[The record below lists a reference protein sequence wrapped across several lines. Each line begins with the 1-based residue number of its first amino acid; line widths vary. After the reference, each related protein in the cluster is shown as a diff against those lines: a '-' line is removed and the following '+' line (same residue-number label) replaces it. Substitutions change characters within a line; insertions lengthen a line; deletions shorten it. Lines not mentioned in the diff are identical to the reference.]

1 MPTCAGGKSDEEQG
15 MMEKKKV
22 LLVDD
27 DPHILN
33 LISRWLAEEG
43 LPCDTAKSAKDALAL
58 LNTASYDLVVSDLCM
73 AEKSGLVLLDETR
86 AISDEIAF
94 IMVTGMATRETAISA
109 LKKGAY
115 SYLLKP
121 LNHEEFLLHS
131 FSAFERQ
138 KRFKENKYVQS
149 RLEQQVREKT
159 KHIRTREA
167 QIAHRLIS
175 ASGYRDEETGEHI
188 KRIGLCCA
196 RFAQILGASE
206 DEVEDINLA
215 GSMHDVGKIGIPDTI
230 LFKQGKLSEEEFE
243 AIKEHCAIGAKILA
257 GTDIPV
263 LKLAHDIALYHHE
276 KWDGTGY
283 PCQLHKDEI
292 PLPARMTAIVDV
304 YDALSNDRVYRRAF
318 PEPQVVRIMHEM
330 AGHHFDPELFRI
342 FAQNL
347 PSFREILFST
357 PDSPYSGHE
366 A

>member
-1 MPTCAGGKSDEEQG
+1 
-15 MMEKKKV
+15 MEKKKI

-33 LISRWLAEEG
+33 LIARWLDKEG
-43 LPCDTAKSAKDALAL
+43 LPCDKAGSAEDALAL
-58 LNTASYDLVVSDLCM
+58 LNTASYDLVVSDLNM
-73 AEKSGLVLLDETR
+73 IGKSGLMLLDETR

-159 KHIRTREA
+159 KHIRAREA

-243 AIKEHCAIGAKILA
+243 VIKEHCAIGANILA

-283 PCQLHKDEI
+283 PYQLHKDEI
-292 PLPARMTAIVDV
+292 PLPARITAIVDV

-318 PEPQVVRIMHEM
+318 PEPQVVQIMHEM

-342 FAQNL
+342 FVKNL
-347 PSFREILFST
+347 PSFREILFAT
-357 PDSPYSGHE
+357 PDSPNSGHE